1 MGTMRAIAPST
12 GDNLFGSWEWREQQR
27 GMVSLSLRMAN
38 SVITYLFF
46 IFSDEQ
52 ITDLVSFQAI
62 LFAFIYTWRN
72 LLFIHKEA
80 RE

>member
-1 MGTMRAIAPST
+1 
-12 GDNLFGSWEWREQQR
+12 
-27 GMVSLSLRMAN
+27 MVSLSLRMAN

-62 LFAFIYTWRN
+62 LFAFIYSWRY
-72 LLFIHKEA
+72 LLLIHKEA